1 MTLPRTR
8 RHQDVTARHVPV
20 SIRSWLAVTLVLVSL
35 LTAGTIALYVLPE
48 ANQQVRSLAQDAALG
63 VTARTAHDVGE
74 ATTPAQVS
82 AALAGGSRTGQL
94 SLWLVD
100 ARHSVIA
107 ASALPSIRLGALS
120 DSSRAITVALGGRR
134 YVPSGAATAN
144 HVVALPAESNSG
156 ARLALVAYAP
166 RAAFAGTTSDALRRK
181 LVLGALIALGLA
193 IVLSLVIATVVTR
206 RVRRLASA
214 AGTIAAGR
222 FGARVHD
229 GFPDEI
235 GQLAASIDGMREG
248 LAAAFAV
255 LEHERGGLSL
265 VLDRLEEGV
274 IAIGPT
280 GVVEVVNPAASTLLG
295 QVVERGRALPA
306 PWPADVVASRA
317 AASQLGELTTT
328 ADGRILHVQRTALR
342 PDHDDGAMLVVLSD
356 RTEAQHRKAVE
367 QRFMANASHELR
379 TPLAAILASVEMLQA
394 GAKDD
399 IRVRDA
405 FLDDVQHESERLQRL
420 TDRLLTVA
428 RLDSGAL
435 QPRGQPVSARSR
447 LGYVVELMTPLARA
461 GDVSLTARGD
471 GGMLADPDILDQVL
485 VGLVGNALKHTPP
498 GGSVELGA
506 TELGDRTVLTVADSG
521 CGIASEHLPHVFDRF
536 WRGDSARRADGF
548 GLGLG
553 ISREYVEAM
562 SGVITLT
569 SAPGQGTIVEITL
582 PRAGVLAGD
591 GTRS

>member
-1 MTLPRTR
+1 MAPSRTR
-8 RHQDVTARHVPV
+8 WQRGAPV
-20 SIRSWLAVTLVLVSL
+20 HSVRLSIRSWLAATLVLVSL
-35 LTAGTIALYVLPE
+35 LTAGTIALYVVPT
-48 ANQQVRSLAQDAALG
+48 ADRQVRSLAQDAALG
-63 VTARTAHDVGE
+63 VTARAAHDVGE
-74 ATTPAQVS
+74 ATTPAEIQR
-82 AALAGGSRTGQL
+82 ALAGASRTGQL

-100 ARHSVIA
+100 ARHHVVA
-107 ASALPSIRLGALS
+107 ASALPSVRLAGLP

-134 YVPSGAATAN
+134 FVPSGAATAN
-144 HVVALPAESNSG
+144 HVVALPAQAGSG

-166 RAAFAGTTSDALRRK
+166 RAAFAAKTSDALRRK

-193 IVLSLVIATVVTR
+193 LVLSLVIATLVTR

-222 FGARVHD
+222 FGERVHD

-235 GQLAASIDGMREG
+235 GLLAASIDEMRER

-274 IAIGPT
+274 IAVGPT
-280 GVVEVVNPAASTLLG
+280 GAVEVVNPAASTLLG
-295 QVVERGRALPA
+295 QLVERGRPLPA
-306 PWPADVVASRA
+306 PWPADVVASDA
-317 AASQLGELTTT
+317 AASRLGELAET

-342 PDHDDGAMLVVLSD
+342 PNHDDGAMLIVLSD

-379 TPLAAILASVEMLQA
+379 TPLAAILAAVEMLQS

-399 IRVRDA
+399 VRVRDA
-405 FLDDVQHESERLQRL
+405 FLDDVQQESERLQRL

-435 QPRGQPVSARSR
+435 QPRRQSLSAWSR
-447 LGYVVELMTPLARA
+447 LAYVVELMTPLARD
-461 GDVSLTARGD
+461 GGVSLTGRGD
-471 GGMLADPDILDQVL
+471 GDIVADPDILDQVL

-498 GGSVELGA
+498 GGGVELTA
-506 TELGDRTVLTVADSG
+506 AELGDCVVLTVADSG
-521 CGIASEHLPHVFDRF
+521 CGIAREHLPHVFDRF
-536 WRGDSARRADGF
+536 WRGDGARRAGGF

-553 ISREYVEAM
+553 ISREHVEAM
-562 SGVITLT
+562 AGSISLT
-569 SAPGQGTIVEITL
+569 SSPARGTTVEISL
-582 PRAGVLAGD
+582 PRAAVAANEE
-591 GTRS
+591 SPV